1 MNTANATK
9 KFALAALAAP
19 VLAGLAIGLAGTAHA
34 DSPTAAADQVSSLQA
49 EGIRVVV
56 TKDNGNPLAQCSVVA
71 VRQDH
76 PHEHRGGQ
84 QHDAFDTAYVD
95 VACH

>member
-1 MNTANATK
+1 MNTTAVTK
-9 KFALAALAAP
+9 KFALATLAAP
-19 VLAGLAIGLAGTAHA
+19 VLATLAIGLAGTAHA
-34 DSPTAAADQVSSLQA
+34 DSATSAADQVSSLQA

-56 TKDNGNPLAQCSVVA
+56 IKDNSNPLAQCSVIA

-84 QHDAFDTAYVD
+84 QHDAFDTAHVD
-95 VACH
+95 VACR